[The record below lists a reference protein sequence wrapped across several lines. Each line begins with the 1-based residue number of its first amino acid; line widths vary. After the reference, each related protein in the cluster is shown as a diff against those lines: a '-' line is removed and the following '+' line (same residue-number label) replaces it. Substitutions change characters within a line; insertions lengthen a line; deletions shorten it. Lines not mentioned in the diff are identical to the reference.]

1 MPSSGVIAAFLRSI
15 PSVYLWRLLALL
27 WSAKIFMMSTAV
39 FTSYH
44 TKSMLAHL
52 LEALGFAFSSDF
64 LRLLNL
70 CLRKFAHFL
79 EYAALSFFLY
89 RSFAEQNRLAWQS
102 RHAAWVIV
110 LATLYSLTDEFHQAL
125 VRGRTASLMDSA
137 IDSMGALLAM
147 GLIYRFTTRPHL
159 DASVTTSRG

>member
-1 MPSSGVIAAFLRSI
+1 M
-15 PSVYLWRLLALL
+15 ALI
-27 WSAKIFMMSTAV
+27 WGAKIFMMSTAV

-44 TKSMLAHL
+44 TKSMLAYFL
-52 LEALGFAFSSDF
+52 DALGFAFSSDI

-70 CLRKFAHFL
+70 CLRKFAHLL

-102 RHAAWVIV
+102 KHAAFAIA
-110 LATLYSLTDEFHQAL
+110 LATLYSLTDELHQAL

-137 IDSMGALLAM
+137 IDSMGAVLAM
-147 GLIYRFTTRPHL
+147 ALIYRFAARPRL
-159 DASVTTSRG
+159 DAMVTTSRG